1 MTLPRDVGLFRRP
14 NPHCKIYR
22 AVTYNILNCL
32 RELNTSLT
40 VFPTK
45 QAQVSFVRFACPIV
59 GLARV
64 TNLNSAPLKLRLSWK
79 FIKAVFRAS

>member
-22 AVTYNILNCL
+22 AVTYNVLNYS

-40 VFPTK
+40 FFPTK
-45 QAQVSFVRFACPIV
+45 QAQVSCIKFACPIV
-59 GLARV
+59 GFHELL
-64 TNLNSAPLKLRLSWK
+64 T
-79 FIKAVFRAS
+79 